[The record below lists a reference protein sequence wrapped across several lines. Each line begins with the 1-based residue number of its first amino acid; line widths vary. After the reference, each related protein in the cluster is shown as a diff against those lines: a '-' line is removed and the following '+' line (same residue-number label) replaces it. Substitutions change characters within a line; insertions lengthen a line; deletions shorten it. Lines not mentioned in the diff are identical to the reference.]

1 MATYPAIIHPGDL
14 VDRMSDDSIRVV
26 DVFNPS
32 PQDQAF
38 IPGAFH
44 LPTAALIEGT
54 PPSTGKLPPKA
65 QLDAVF
71 GYIGYEPTQ
80 TIVVSD
86 HEGGGW
92 AGRLAWTLDVIG
104 HSRWLYLDGGIHAWQ
119 QAGFDVTHAP
129 TEAIRTQPDLT
140 IHSKPL
146 IEIDELMTRLG
157 EENLVI
163 WDVRSRDEFLGIRPG
178 ARRNGHIPGA
188 TNIDWLDL
196 MDHNNAMRLRSDLRE
211 LLQEHG
217 IIADRNIVTHCQT
230 HHRSGLSYMVGRL
243 LDFPNIRAYAGSWS
257 EWGNRTDTPIE
268 TELT

>member
-1 MATYPAIIHPGDL
+1 MQ
-14 VDRMSDDSIRVV
+14 DDSVRVV
-26 DVFNPS
+26 DVFNPT

-71 GYIGYEPTQ
+71 GFIGYQPTQ

-92 AGRLAWTLDVIG
+92 AGRLAWTLDIIG
-104 HSRWLYLDGGIHAWQ
+104 HHQWLYLDGGIHAWQ
-119 QAGFDVTHAP
+119 QEGFDLTHESTQATP
-129 TEAIRTQPDLT
+129 TQPDLT
-140 IHSKPL
+140 IDTEPL
-146 IEIDELMTRLG
+146 VEIDEMMECLDQ
-157 EENLVI
+157 EDLVI
-163 WDVRSRDEFLGIRPG
+163 WDVRSRDEFLGLRPG
-178 ARRNGHIPGA
+178 AQRNGHIPGA
-188 TNIDWLDL
+188 KNIDWLDL
-196 MDHNNAMRLRSDLRE
+196 MDHNNAMRLRTDIRE
-211 LLQEHG
+211 LLKEHG
-217 IIADRNIVTHCQT
+217 IVPDRKIITPCQT

-243 LDFPNIRAYAGSWS
+243 LGYPSIRAYAGSWS

-268 TELT
+268 TGST

>member
-1 MATYPAIIHPGDL
+1 MK
-14 VDRMSDDSIRVV
+14 DDSVRVV
-26 DVFNPS
+26 DVFNPTS
-32 PQDQAF
+32 QDRAF

-44 LPTAALIEGT
+44 LPTPALIEGT
-54 PPSTGKLPPKA
+54 PPSTGKLPGKA

-104 HSRWLYLDGGIHAWQ
+104 HTHWLYLDGGIHAWQ

-129 TEAIRTQPDLT
+129 TEAIRTEPDLT
-140 IHSKPL
+140 IDTNPL
-146 IEIDELMTRLG
+146 MEIDELMDSLG
-157 EENLVI
+157 QEDLVI
-163 WDVRSRDEFLGIRPG
+163 WDVRSRDEFLGFRPG
-178 ARRNGHIPGA
+178 AQRNGHIPGA
-188 TNIDWLDL
+188 VNIDWLDL
-196 MDHNNAMRLRSDLRE
+196 MDHNNALRLRTDIRE

-217 IIADRNIVTHCQT
+217 IEPDLKIVTHCQT
-230 HHRSGLSYMVGRL
+230 HHRSGLSYMVARL
-243 LDFPNIRAYAGSWS
+243 LGYPSIRAYAGSWS

-268 TELT
+268 TGSP

>member
-1 MATYPAIIHPGDL
+1 MQ
-14 VDRMSDDSIRVV
+14 DDSVRVV

-32 PQDQAF
+32 PQDQVF

-54 PPSTGKLPPKA
+54 PPSTGKLPSKA

-71 GYIGYEPTQ
+71 GYIGYEATQ

-119 QAGFDVTHAP
+119 QAGFEVTHAP

-140 IHSKPL
+140 IDTKPL
-146 IEIDELMTRLG
+146 IGIDELMARLG
-157 EENLVI
+157 EEDLVI
-163 WDVRSRDEFLGIRPG
+163 WDVRSRDEFLGKRPG
-178 ARRNGHIPGA
+178 AQRNGHIPGA

-196 MDHNNAMRLRSDLRE
+196 MDHNNAMRLRSDLRD
-211 LLQEHG
+211 LLQAHG
-217 IIADRNIVTHCQT
+217 ITPERNVVTHCQT

-243 LDFPNIRAYAGSWS
+243 LEFTNIRAYDGSWS